1 MGWNTFGRSA
11 VFAAFAGFGVAPWL
25 LLAGP
30 LLGMRWALTLY
41 LVALAA
47 ISVLAFAPSLR
58 RGLGACGAVA
68 LLGGCVAV
76 TTRTLPELVLSLA
89 VLLATTRGVFLYRR
103 RSARAVALEV
113 ALIGGGLLLAR
124 FLAGP
129 SLASIMLALWGFLL
143 VQSFFFLVP
152 GARGRDQTAA
162 PRDPFDAAHERA
174 RALMDGLPI

>member
-11 VFAAFAGFGVAPWL
+11 VFAALGGFGVAPWL
-25 LLAGP
+25 LIAGP

-47 ISVLAFAPSLR
+47 ISVLALAPSLR
-58 RGLGACGAVA
+58 RGLGACAAVA

-76 TTRTLPELVLSLA
+76 STRTLPELALSLA
-89 VLLATTRGVFLYRR
+89 VLLATARGVFLYRR
-103 RSARAVALEV
+103 RSTRAVALEV

-129 SLASIMLALWGFLL
+129 SLVSIMLALWGFLL

-152 GARGRDQTAA
+152 GARRCERAA
-162 PRDPFDAAHERA
+162 PQRDPFDAAHERA
-174 RALMDGLPI
+174 RALLDGLAI

>member
-1 MGWNTFGRSA
+1 MGWNTFARSA
-11 VFAAFAGFGVAPWL
+11 VFAAVAGFGVTPWL
-25 LLAGP
+25 LIAAP
-30 LLGMRWALTLY
+30 LLGMRWALTFY

-58 RGLGACGAVA
+58 RGLGACAAVA
-68 LLGGCVAV
+68 VLGGCVAV
-76 TTRTLPELVLSLA
+76 TTRTLPELALGLA
-89 VLLATTRGVFLYRR
+89 ALLATARGVLLYRR

-129 SLASIMLALWGFLL
+129 SLVSIMLALWGFLL

-152 GARGRDQTAA
+152 GARVRAPAA
-162 PRDPFDAAHERA
+162 PQQDPFDAAHERA
-174 RALMDGLPI
+174 RALLDGLPI

>member
-1 MGWNTFGRSA
+1 MRCDTFGRSTA
-11 VFAAFAGFGVAPWL
+11 FAALAGIGVMPWL
-25 LLAGP
+25 LIAAP

-47 ISVLAFAPSLR
+47 LSVLACAPSLR
-58 RGLGACGAVA
+58 RGLGACAAVA
-68 LLGGCVAV
+68 VLGAGVAV
-76 TTRTLPELVLSLA
+76 TMPTLPGLVLSLG
-89 VLLATTRGVFLYRR
+89 VLLATARGVVLYRR

-129 SLASIMLALWGFLL
+129 SLVSIMLAVWGFLL

-152 GARGRDQTAA
+152 GARVSAGAA
-162 PRDPFDAAHERA
+162 PQRDPFDAAHERA
-174 RALMDGLPI
+174 RALLDGQAI